1 MFIEKNERLLIMDLA
16 GLESLG
22 YTALQI
28 SDFRELER
36 VGVRTISF
44 EGLAQL
50 DVDWNSLYY
59 QIDNVLRNTNLK
71 ILLSFW
77 RTPPK
82 DATWLLGVEIDYG
95 NPTVGK
101 SIDETTLRFLDG
113 LGNNRD
119 RVQLTYGYGSSGGE
133 VDWMHYPYRL
143 LPGTIGESDRHAE
156 LPPVSDERVAEFV
169 VERQKILS
177 AQHNEVWT
185 SFLNTMVAPQ
195 HPRRMIIDNAL
206 YDAYPDCTHYRLQHW
221 YFPSM
226 SNEVSRRHI
235 RNNPKSKYFVGSE
248 HVPGLESNYA
258 AGMEQGAWGF
268 ITAPIHIHAGASK
281 LDSGMLTIIEN
292 AIKRLS
298 NEN

>member
-1 MFIEKNERLLIMDLA
+1 MFIEKNERLIIMDLA
-16 GLESLG
+16 GMESKG
-22 YTALQI
+22 YTALEI
-28 SDFRELER
+28 SDFQELER
-36 VGVRTISF
+36 VGVRTILF
-44 EGLAQL
+44 EGLSQL
-50 DVDWNSLYY
+50 DKDWNIIYGK
-59 QIDNVLRNTNLK
+59 IDEVLRNTNLK

-77 RTPPK
+77 RTPPT
-82 DATWLLGVEIDYG
+82 DMNWLLGREVDYG
-95 NPTVGK
+95 NPAVGK
-101 SIDETTLRFLDG
+101 SIDETTLQFLDG

-119 RVQLTYGYGSSGGE
+119 RVQLTYGYGPSGGE

-143 LPGTIGESDRHAE
+143 LPGTVGESNRHAE
-156 LPPVSDERVAEFV
+156 LPPVSDEGVAEFV
-169 VERQKILS
+169 VERQKVLS

-221 YFPSM
+221 YFPCM
-226 SNEVSRRHI
+226 TREVSRRHI

-248 HVPGLESNYA
+248 WVQGLETNYA

-268 ITAPIHIHAGASK
+268 ITAPIHISAAARK
-281 LDSGMLTIIEN
+281 LDGEMLTIIEN
-292 AIKRLS
+292 AIKRLN